1 MRQPNFESEQMA
13 AMAEVVRHSVQQSV
27 EQAIA
32 PLSQNFERLSDSQTR
47 LDDALVR
54 LAEQNIEI
62 AKAIERLTVQQANLE
77 KSVHDLRIDMKENF
91 KAMEER
97 WDKRTTAMEER
108 WDKRTTAMDERW
120 DRRTT
125 AMDERWD
132 RRIAR
137 LEEHMRGIIRHIYY
151 AISIAALLLSAAV
164 ALAEYLPNIF

>member
-1 MRQPNFESEQMA
+1 MRSIIEGINPREAEPMRQPDFESEQMA
-13 AMAEVVRHSVQQSV
+13 AVAEVVRHSVQQSV

-47 LDDALVR
+47 LGDALVR
-54 LAEQNIEI
+54 LAEQNIET

-108 WDKRTTAMDERW
+108 WD
-120 DRRTT
+120 RRTT
-125 AMDERWD
+125 AM
-132 RRIAR
+132 
-137 LEEHMRGIIRHIYY
+137 EEHMRGIIRHIYY

-164 ALAEYLPNIF
+164 ALAEYLSNILRLSP